1 MKISC
6 SMRILLVAM
15 ILLPC
20 LSLPAGSA
28 FAEKRIALVIGN
40 GAYQNA
46 TALQNPPND
55 ARDVSAALIRTGFET
70 IVGIDL
76 DRAGMDK
83 AAVSFTRA
91 ARDADVAIF
100 YYSGHALQFAGVNY
114 LVPVDAKLTDEADL
128 RLMSRVDDVVA
139 DLQQAKNLRI
149 LVLDACRDNP
159 CAEVLKRS
167 LGRTRSASTGNGLA
181 KIDSPQG
188 MIVAY
193 ATQAGRTAEDGS
205 GRNSPYTSAFL
216 KHIEAPEEIGTVFR
230 RVSADVY
237 DATRQTQLPELS
249 LSLIGEFY
257 LKGRPSNASSAPT
270 TPDEVSAL
278 EQRLKA
284 LEDQLKAKD
293 DQKTAAAPSQSR
305 MSPSVTSALTAAV
318 PPVAGAYDPVGVVT
332 SFYTALSEANGRS
345 AVALVVP
352 EKRGAGPYVET
363 NINKFYSTLREPLKI
378 LSVERIDTDHVSVKY
393 SFARPGGGAFAGD
406 AKVNTIFQNGRTF
419 IKGIAANC

>member
-1 MKISC
+1 
-6 SMRILLVAM
+6 MRISRPVRFVLAAL

-20 LSLPAGSA
+20 SILYVGSA
-28 FAEKRIALVIGN
+28 VAEKRVALVIGN
-40 GAYQNA
+40 GGYQNA
-46 TALQNPPND
+46 TPLPNPPND
-55 ARDVSAALIRTGFET
+55 ARDVGAALTRTGFET
-70 IVGIDL
+70 IVGVDL
-76 DRAGMDK
+76 DRAGMDR

-91 ARDADVAIF
+91 ARDADVAVF

-114 LVPVDAKLTDEADL
+114 LMPVDAKLTDEADL

-139 DLQQAKNLRI
+139 DLQQARNLRI

-159 CAEVLKRS
+159 FAEALKRS
-167 LGRTRSASTGNGLA
+167 IGRTRGASLGRGLA

-216 KHIEAPEEIGTVFR
+216 KHIETPEEIGTVFR

-237 DATRQTQLPELS
+237 DATRRTQLPELS

-257 LKGRPSNASSAPT
+257 LRGRPSAGSAAPAK
-270 TPDEVSAL
+270 PDEVSAL
-278 EQRLKA
+278 EQRLKS
-284 LEDQLKAKD
+284 LEDQIKARD
-293 DQKTAAAPSQSR
+293 EPKTALAAPSPR
-305 MSPSVTSALTAAV
+305 LA
-318 PPVAGAYDPVGVVT
+318 PPVASAPAALPPAAGTYDPVGVVT

-352 EKRGAGPYVET
+352 EKRGTGHYVEAD
-363 NINKFYSTLREPLKI
+363 INKFFASLREPLKI
-378 LSVERIDTDHVSVKY
+378 LSVERIDADHVGVKY
-393 SFARPGGGAFAGD
+393 SFVRPGGSTCAGE
-406 AKVNTIFQNGRTF
+406 AKVNTIFQNGKTF
-419 IKGIAANC
+419 IKGVASNC

>member
-1 MKISC
+1 MKISRPVR
-6 SMRILLVAM
+6 SVLAAL
-15 ILLPC
+15 LLPC
-20 LSLPAGSA
+20 ALLSSPAL
-28 FAEKRIALVIGN
+28 AEKRVALVIGN

-46 TALQNPPND
+46 TPLPNPRND
-55 ARDVSAALIRTGFET
+55 AQDVGAALTRTGFET

-91 ARDADVAIF
+91 ARDADVAVF

-114 LVPVDAKLTDEADL
+114 LMPVDAKLTDEADL
-128 RLMSRVDDVVA
+128 RFLSRVDDVVA

-159 CAEVLKRS
+159 FAEALKRS
-167 LGRTRSASTGNGLA
+167 IGRTRGASLGNGLA

-216 KHIEAPEEIGTVFR
+216 KNIETPEEIGTVFR
-230 RVSADVY
+230 RISADVY
-237 DATRQTQLPELS
+237 DTTKRTQLPELS

-257 LKGRPSNASSAPT
+257 LKGRSSSEPSASAKP
-270 TPDEVSAL
+270 EVSAL
-278 EQRLKA
+278 EQRLKT

-293 DQKTAAAPSQSR
+293 EPKTALAAPPAR
-305 MSPSVTSALTAAV
+305 MSPPVTAA
-318 PPVAGAYDPVGVVT
+318 PVALPPAAGTYDPVSVVT
-332 SFYTALSEANGRS
+332 SFYTALSEADGRS

-352 EKRGAGPYVET
+352 EKRGAGAYVEA
-363 NINKFYSTLREPLKI
+363 NISKFYSSLREPLKI
-378 LSVERIDTDHVSVKY
+378 QGVERIDTDHVGVKY
-393 SFARPGGGAFAGD
+393 SFVRPSGSACAGE
-406 AKVNTIFQNGRTF
+406 AKVSTIFQNGKTF

>member
-1 MKISC
+1 
-6 SMRILLVAM
+6 L
-15 ILLPC
+15 
-20 LSLPAGSA
+20 
-28 FAEKRIALVIGN
+28 AEKRVALVIGN

-46 TALQNPPND
+46 TPLPNPPND
-55 ARDVSAALIRTGFET
+55 ARDVSAALTRTGFET

-76 DRAGMDK
+76 DRTGMDK

-91 ARDADVAIF
+91 ARDADVAVF

-114 LVPVDAKLTDEADL
+114 LMPVDAKLTDEADL

-139 DLQQAKNLRI
+139 DLQQARNLRI

-159 CAEVLKRS
+159 FAEALKRS
-167 LGRTRSASTGNGLA
+167 IGRTRSASLGNGLA

-230 RVSADVY
+230 RISADVY
-237 DATRQTQLPELS
+237 DATRRTQLPELS

-257 LKGRPSNASSAPT
+257 LKGRSSAVPPALPAPT
-270 TPDEVSAL
+270 KPDEVSAL
-278 EQRLKA
+278 EQRPKT

-293 DQKTAAAPSQSR
+293 DQKTAAV
-305 MSPSVTSALTAAV
+305 SPPTRVTQPVTPASPVVL
-318 PPVAGAYDPVGVVT
+318 PPVAGTYDPVSVVT
-332 SFYTALSEANGRS
+332 SFYAALSEANGRS

-352 EKRGAGPYVET
+352 EKRGTGPYVEA
-363 NINKFYSTLREPLKI
+363 NIEKFYSSLREPLKI

-393 SFARPGGGAFAGD
+393 SFTRPGGSACAGD
-406 AKVNTIFQNGRTF
+406 AKVNTVFQNGRTF
-419 IKGIAANC
+419 IRGIAANC

>member
-1 MKISC
+1 MGMSWPA
-6 SMRILLVAM
+6 RLALAALN
-15 ILLPC
+15 LLPC
-20 LSLPAGSA
+20 LLSASGPAC
-28 FAEKRIALVIGN
+28 AEKRVALVIGN

-46 TALQNPPND
+46 TPLPNPRND
-55 ARDVSAALIRTGFET
+55 AQDVGAALSRTGFET

-76 DRAGMDK
+76 DRAGMDR

-91 ARDADVAIF
+91 ARDADVAVF
-100 YYSGHALQFAGVNY
+100 YFSGHALQFAGVNY
-114 LVPVDAKLTDEADL
+114 LMPVDAKLTDEADL

-159 CAEVLKRS
+159 FTEALKRS
-167 LGRTRSASTGNGLA
+167 IGRTRGASLGNGLA

-216 KHIEAPEEIGTVFR
+216 KNIETPEEIGTVFR
-230 RVSADVY
+230 RISADVY
-237 DATRQTQLPELS
+237 DATRRTQLPELS

-257 LKGRPSNASSAPT
+257 LKGRTSTALPAAT
-270 TPDEVSAL
+270 KPDEVSVL
-278 EQRLKA
+278 EQRLKT

-293 DQKTAAAPSQSR
+293 EPKTALAAPQAR
-305 MSPSVTSALTAAV
+305 MSPPTAASPAAL
-318 PPVAGAYDPVGVVT
+318 PPAAGSYDPVSVVT

-352 EKRGAGPYVET
+352 EKRGAGPYVEA
-363 NINKFYSTLREPLKI
+363 NINKFYSSLREPLKI
-378 LSVERIDTDHVSVKY
+378 LSVERIDTDHVGIKY
-393 SFARPGGGAFAGD
+393 SFTRPSGSACAGD
-406 AKVNTIFQNGRTF
+406 AKVNTVFLNGKTF